1 MVLNITGTLRD
12 QVRRMVYAKAH
23 AEVVGTAL
31 MMQIKADP
39 KYGQL
44 YAEHKAAYE
53 ESLRLEAKTLGMV
66 GGDIGLLERL
76 IRDVHVAGP
85 SASKH

>member
-1 MVLNITGTLRD
+1 MVLNITGSLRD

-23 AEVVGTAL
+23 AEGVGTAL
-31 MMQIKADP
+31 VMQIKIDP
-39 KYGQL
+39 KYGPL

-53 ESLRLEAKTLGMV
+53 ESLRLEAKILAMV
-66 GGDIGLLERL
+66 GGDVGLLERL
-76 IRDVHVAGP
+76 IRDIHADRS